1 MKLKLD
7 LKKKPTLEDLNAWKK
22 FTSGSE
28 ALYNKDINF
37 KKKQNSYIIKK
48 IDLHG
53 LTLENAN
60 KKVKE
65 VLLSYYK
72 KNVSK
77 VIVITGKGLGSNI
90 EKNPY
95 VSKDLSLLKYS
106 IPDFLRTE
114 NSLKTIIKNIS
125 KAEIEDGGEGAFY
138 VYLKKI
144 KE

>member
-22 FTSGSE
+22 FTASSE
-28 ALYNKDINF
+28 TLYNKDINF
-37 KKKQNSYIIKK
+37 KKKQNSYIVKK

-53 LTLENAN
+53 FTLESAN

-65 VLLSYYK
+65 MLLNYHK
-72 KNVSK
+72 KNISK
-77 VIVITGKGLGSNI
+77 VIIITGKGLRSNK

-106 IPDFLRTE
+106 VPDFLRTD
-114 NSLKTIIKNIS
+114 NNLKSIIKNIS

>member
-1 MKLKLD
+1 M
-7 LKKKPTLEDLNAWKK
+7 KKKPTLEDLNAWKK
-22 FTSGSE
+22 FTASSE
-28 ALYNKDINF
+28 TLYNKDINF
-37 KKKQNSYIIKK
+37 KKKQNSYIVKK

-53 LTLENAN
+53 FTLESAN

-65 VLLSYYK
+65 MLLNYHK
-72 KNVSK
+72 KNISK
-77 VIVITGKGLGSNI
+77 VIIITGKGLRSNK

-95 VSKDLSLLKYS
+95 VSRDLSLLKYS
-106 IPDFLRTE
+106 VPDFLRTD
-114 NSLKTIIKNIS
+114 NNLKNIIKNIS